1 MLKFGPKKVYLANTD
16 PLLVNGNWLEI
27 CAIMDVTF
35 LWLKG
40 TIEWIIY
47 SYMVDLKFT
56 SVQTLKNVIV
66 TLFDRKTS
74 LVGQK
79 TWFSNQ
85 KINKKVTF
93 ADSRT
98 LKASPVIETDF
109 ATLFQWK
116 PR

>member
-66 TLFDRKTS
+66 TLFDGKTS